1 MRLSLDINDNKAIYL
16 LEILK
21 SLPFVK
27 TQLISNEKA
36 ILIEDLKESINEL
49 NLIKEGKLKGI
60 SAKDLLDEL

>member
-16 LEILK
+16 LEILN

>member
-1 MRLSLDINDNKAIYL
+1 MRLLLDINDNKAIYL

-27 TQLISNEKA
+27 TKLISNEKA

>member
-1 MRLSLDINDNKAIYL
+1 MRLLLDINDNKAIYL
-16 LEILK
+16 LEILN